1 MVLCEP
7 ESPSAP
13 GSGNI
18 PVAAPKIRNGDYL
31 LGGSCDLA
39 TRILLELLSLEE
51 GILDQAD
58 RAWQLYMF
66 AGQPSELNKALFV
79 QYSKSGKET
88 DHVRAK
94 HLFYEMPEKSR
105 STEDYLTLLR
115 SHLTAGQLEELGSVC
130 QQAQVNGHG
139 LSCWALAFAH
149 CIESSDWALAQGLY
163 EAVCPVDGHK
173 LWDCIL
179 PLLNTSSSRAN
190 NAVSAEQRKPDF
202 VKYFTGKIFASSNL
216 IENISPDILIR
227 LLRDF
232 HSAGFLTS
240 HVFWNLIR
248 TLQSSERRAMFVRS
262 VVIYRDFDS
271 FMEKMQP
278 STQILNK
285 FLKQLA
291 HFDITANVEYFLEQY
306 SRYHSKPPAIAY
318 RYALAVFSRAADS
331 SSVKRVYDQY
341 VAHYSEAV
349 TSQFWK
355 MRAHLLYAHARKG
368 DVHETLVE
376 FGKLWRKTSRR
387 PPTHC
392 WNILLTAYANA
403 GDLTGCF
410 SRFKMMVE
418 NKVKLDSYSFGI
430 ILGLCAHRGDIDLV
444 LEVLEVAKRQQVQL
458 TTPMLDTVVEAHCR
472 NKNLKQAEHF
482 AEACLSV
489 DATGSRVRMWN
500 ILLWNYAFEMDL
512 ESIARIRS
520 RMDAAGIRADDMTYA
535 AFLLSLVLL
544 RQTDSARRILRTL
557 SRSGQ
562 MHATQFHYALVLYGY
577 VKDRNRD
584 MVHVIFREIQERFGH
599 HGPGTQ
605 LLFLRSQLQRDLHL
619 IAQAQA
625 EEAGMDS
632 TEVHFMHAE
641 KLLAEIIEDFDQ
653 ARLVK
658 TAPIPGASRLP
669 IAEAFPASYYEPLM
683 TEYAKKGNLD
693 RVKQL
698 FSEYAKALRQSVED
712 AQARA
717 PLSLI
722 TSLMLAYLKAD
733 QLEKVDECWKLALR
747 RARSLGKPISERLWK
762 PEELPAITKR
772 PPLLPAFSEID
783 EVIAQVERYGFSL
796 STFNWSTYVQ
806 MFATT
811 DDPAN
816 TLKAFSVFEEKFM
829 PAFPGWNHLRQ
840 SHGFKHSNVT
850 AAIDLMEKQPFPKPR
865 GMLGPKGKRYWSKRH
880 PEFAQPTYVSL
891 VYLASALLR
900 ARNNS
905 IEAGTAELSALNDAA
920 PKTITAIAA
929 MPRLREKF
937 QGVLLRERAERPDRV
952 FPERERFVWTGGVL
966 GVGGRRRLPN
976 MADFNPL
983 NAGSDSSAS
992 TEESDCRQ
1000 AVTPSW
1006 STVNYEDQFDL
1017 QAESALFSRREQSTT
1032 DEPLDDESIP
1042 SDMLDRELL
1051 DAVLAKQADEAAL
1064 ESESQT
1070 PSEEAHERLHE
1081 ASDVQQAQS
1090 ESHPEKL
1097 SFILFIASI
1106 TYHYPKT
1113 LFCHRRNNS
1122 SAWTEHNSVMRPL
1135 KIECALPLSFLI
1147 PNYYCAYVGAFGE
1160 FSCNPRTLGS
1170 SHLNRM
1176 VSLEGIVTKCSLVR
1190 PKIIQSVH
1198 YNERKDRFVT
1208 RKYRDQT
1215 MTATGATVMNI
1226 YPQEDE
1232 DKNPLITEY
1241 GYCTYMDHQTISIQE
1256 MPERAPAGQLPR
1268 SVDVIVDD
1276 DLVDRAKPGDR
1287 IQLVGIYRS
1296 LGNRNASS
1304 GSSTFRTVVMAN
1316 NIIQLSSKSG
1326 GGIAQATITD
1336 TDIRNINKISKK
1348 KHVFELLSSSLA
1360 PSIHGHEYIKKAI
1373 LLMLLGGMEKNL
1385 DNGTHL
1391 RGDINILMVGDPS
1404 TAKSQM
1410 LRFVL
1415 NTAPLAIATTGR
1427 GSSGVGLTAA
1437 VTSDKETGERRL
1449 EAGAMVLGDRGVVCI
1464 DEFDKMSDVDR
1475 VAIHEVMEQQT
1486 VTIAKAG
1493 IHTSLNAR
1501 CSVLAAA
1508 NPIYGQYDPHKDPH
1522 KNIALPDSLLSRFDL
1537 LFVVTDDIED
1547 AKDRMVS
1554 EHVLRMH
1561 RYRQPGT
1568 EEGAPV
1574 REQLNQTLGVGIDDA
1589 DDSNQPTDVF
1599 EKFNAML
1606 HVGIANTSRGRKKD
1620 VEILSIP
1627 FIKKYIQYAKSR
1639 IKPVL
1644 TKGAADHIVA
1654 TYSALRNDELSAN
1667 QRRTSPITARTLETL
1682 IRLSTAH
1689 AKARLS
1695 SRVEERDAKVAES
1708 ILRFAMFKEIVE
1720 DERRKRRKVT
1730 TFDDDSES
1738 SDSDS
1743 DEDGD
1748 GDQTPTTASV
1758 TPRSTRRNLR
1768 TRAPAAAR
1776 SSTNDDVEMDADG
1789 DNVSGDEDDLYSASP
1804 RGQRNQSSQSQM
1816 SVASSRPA
1824 SQLIGSQ
1831 TDTSQTQGA
1840 STFSASASAPASSQP
1855 ITPARLTVFRQALG
1869 PLMGTALFSSSDTAD
1884 LEELIGAVNTAIRSS
1899 HSLGESAVFQRP
1911 EAIQALKAMNERNEL
1926 MYLEDDDTVY
1936 RI

>member
-1 MVLCEP
+1 MLERTAGCVENAGRRFFRDSNGALRTRKALCTRLGQYTSSCSETSKWRLSPRRVMRSRSSKTSADRVTSDYPAPTLGFLYPHQTQEFVATCLLRSARNILSRRRRRSGVLACRTFVSKNDP
-7 ESPSAP
+7 NPLAVHGQSVDANDIK
-13 GSGNI
+13 GRSGNW
-18 PVAAPKIRNGDYL
+18 ARD
-31 LGGSCDLA
+31 S
-39 TRILLELLSLEE
+39 LLELLSLEE

-66 AGQPSELNKALFV
+66 AGQPSELNQALFA

-105 STEDYLTLLR
+105 SAEDYLTLLR

-139 LSCWALAFAH
+139 LSCWALALAH
-149 CIESSDWALAQGLY
+149 CIEGSDWTLAQGLY

-179 PLLNTSSSRAN
+179 PLLNTSSVLTNLPNLSAQLQSRAN
-190 NAVSAEQRKPDF
+190 NIVSAEQRKPDF
-202 VKYFTGKIFASSNL
+202 IKYFTGKIFASSNL
-216 IENISPDILIR
+216 IENISTDILIR

-240 HVFWNLIR
+240 HIFWSLIR

-262 VVIYRDFDS
+262 VVIYRDFEWLMD
-271 FMEKMQP
+271 KMPP
-278 STQILNK
+278 STQILNH

-291 HFDITANVEYFLEQY
+291 HFDITANIEYFLEQY

-331 SSVKRVYDQY
+331 SSVNRVYEQY
-341 VAHYSEAV
+341 VAHYGEQV
-349 TSQFWK
+349 TSQTFK

-368 DVHETLVE
+368 DVHGTLVE

-403 GDLTGCF
+403 GDLNGCF

-444 LEVLEVAKRQQVQL
+444 LEALEVAKKQQVQL

-584 MVHVIFREIQERFGH
+584 MVHVIFREIQERFGY

-619 IAQAQA
+619 IALAQA
-625 EEAGMDS
+625 EEDGMDS
-632 TEVHFMHAE
+632 AEVHFMHAE

-653 ARLVK
+653 AKLVK

-669 IAEAFPASYYEPLM
+669 VAEVFPASYYEPLM

-698 FSEYAKALRQSVED
+698 FSEYAKARRQSVED

-733 QLEKVDECWKLALR
+733 QLEKVDEYWKLAHR

-762 PEELPAITKR
+762 PQELPATAKR
-772 PPLLPAFSEID
+772 PPLLPAYRFELSRPLSLYMRSLAYRKRFTEID
-783 EVIAQVERYGFSL
+783 EVIAQVERDGFSL

-829 PAFPGWNHLRQ
+829 PVFPGWNHLRQ

-937 QGVLLRERAERPDRV
+937 QGVLLRDRAERPDRV

-966 GVGGRRRLPN
+966 GVGGRRRLPK

-983 NAGSDSSAS
+983 NAESESSAS
-992 TEESDCRQ
+992 TEGSDTRQ
-1000 AVTPSW
+1000 TVEPSW
-1006 STVNYEDQFDL
+1006 SMVNYEDQFDL
-1017 QAESALFSRREQSTT
+1017 QAESALFSRREQLTT

-1064 ESESQT
+1064 ESESQP

-1081 ASDVQQAQS
+1081 TPDVQQAQS
-1090 ESHPEKL
+1090 EFHP
-1097 SFILFIASI
+1097 
-1106 TYHYPKT
+1106 
-1113 LFCHRRNNS
+1113 
-1122 SAWTEHNSVMRPL
+1122 
-1135 KIECALPLSFLI
+1135 
-1147 PNYYCAYVGAFGE
+1147 
-1160 FSCNPRTLGS
+1160 
-1170 SHLNRM
+1170 
-1176 VSLEGIVTKCSLVR
+1176 
-1190 PKIIQSVH
+1190 
-1198 YNERKDRFVT
+1198 
-1208 RKYRDQT
+1208 
-1215 MTATGATVMNI
+1215 
-1226 YPQEDE
+1226 
-1232 DKNPLITEY
+1232 
-1241 GYCTYMDHQTISIQE
+1241 
-1256 MPERAPAGQLPR
+1256 
-1268 SVDVIVDD
+1268 
-1276 DLVDRAKPGDR
+1276 
-1287 IQLVGIYRS
+1287 
-1296 LGNRNASS
+1296 
-1304 GSSTFRTVVMAN
+1304 
-1316 NIIQLSSKSG
+1316 
-1326 GGIAQATITD
+1326 
-1336 TDIRNINKISKK
+1336 
-1348 KHVFELLSSSLA
+1348 
-1360 PSIHGHEYIKKAI
+1360 
-1373 LLMLLGGMEKNL
+1373 
-1385 DNGTHL
+1385 
-1391 RGDINILMVGDPS
+1391 
-1404 TAKSQM
+1404 
-1410 LRFVL
+1410 
-1415 NTAPLAIATTGR
+1415 
-1427 GSSGVGLTAA
+1427 
-1437 VTSDKETGERRL
+1437 
-1449 EAGAMVLGDRGVVCI
+1449 
-1464 DEFDKMSDVDR
+1464 
-1475 VAIHEVMEQQT
+1475 
-1486 VTIAKAG
+1486 
-1493 IHTSLNAR
+1493 
-1501 CSVLAAA
+1501 
-1508 NPIYGQYDPHKDPH
+1508 
-1522 KNIALPDSLLSRFDL
+1522 
-1537 LFVVTDDIED
+1537 
-1547 AKDRMVS
+1547 
-1554 EHVLRMH
+1554 
-1561 RYRQPGT
+1561 
-1568 EEGAPV
+1568 
-1574 REQLNQTLGVGIDDA
+1574 
-1589 DDSNQPTDVF
+1589 
-1599 EKFNAML
+1599 
-1606 HVGIANTSRGRKKD
+1606 
-1620 VEILSIP
+1620 
-1627 FIKKYIQYAKSR
+1627 
-1639 IKPVL
+1639 
-1644 TKGAADHIVA
+1644 
-1654 TYSALRNDELSAN
+1654 
-1667 QRRTSPITARTLETL
+1667 
-1682 IRLSTAH
+1682 
-1689 AKARLS
+1689 
-1695 SRVEERDAKVAES
+1695 
-1708 ILRFAMFKEIVE
+1708 
-1720 DERRKRRKVT
+1720 
-1730 TFDDDSES
+1730 
-1738 SDSDS
+1738 
-1743 DEDGD
+1743 
-1748 GDQTPTTASV
+1748 
-1758 TPRSTRRNLR
+1758 
-1768 TRAPAAAR
+1768 
-1776 SSTNDDVEMDADG
+1776 
-1789 DNVSGDEDDLYSASP
+1789 
-1804 RGQRNQSSQSQM
+1804 
-1816 SVASSRPA
+1816 
-1824 SQLIGSQ
+1824 
-1831 TDTSQTQGA
+1831 
-1840 STFSASASAPASSQP
+1840 
-1855 ITPARLTVFRQALG
+1855 
-1869 PLMGTALFSSSDTAD
+1869 
-1884 LEELIGAVNTAIRSS
+1884 
-1899 HSLGESAVFQRP
+1899 GESHTKV
-1911 EAIQALKAMNERNEL
+1911 
-1926 MYLEDDDTVY
+1926 
-1936 RI
+1936 